1 MNRKTAT
8 EGLRTERNTR
18 GPYGLEI
25 IESCTACPISKDGL
39 FCHLPPATLAELDAI
54 RQIAIYPKGSLLFVE
69 TEAPRG
75 IFILCAGCAKLT
87 TSSPTGREVILRLA
101 ERGEVLGLSA
111 AMANVTYGLTAE
123 TLEPCQV
130 NFLPRAE
137 FLRLLQRHPEVAR
150 RVAHHLSSEL
160 HTAYTQIRRMALAPT
175 ARIKLAGLL
184 RDWAQLKGEP
194 TARGLRFRLP
204 LTHSEIGE
212 LIGAS
217 RETVTRLLGDFQRAG
232 ILQVKGNSFL
242 LIQLARLETL
252 LAAI

>member
-1 MNRKTAT
+1 MNRKASP
-8 EGLRTERNTR
+8 EALRTEPNTR

-25 IESCTACPISKDGL
+25 IQSCTSCPVSRDGL
-39 FCHLPPATLAELDAI
+39 FCHLPAATLAELDTI

-75 IFILCAGCAKLT
+75 IFILCSGCAKLS

-111 AMANVTYGLTAE
+111 VMSNVIYGLSAE

-137 FLRLLQRHPEVAR
+137 FLRLLERQPEVAL
-150 RVAHHLSSEL
+150 RVVYHLSTEL
-160 HTAYTQIRRMALAPT
+160 HTAYTQVRRMALAPT

-184 RDWAQLKGEP
+184 LDWAQSKGES
-194 TARGLRFRLP
+194 TGRGVRFRLP

-212 LIGAS
+212 LIGTS
-217 RETVTRLLGDFQRAG
+217 RETVTRLLGDFQRTG

-242 LIQLARLETL
+242 LTQLARLQIL
-252 LAAI
+252 LAAG